1 MPEAT
6 ASSPVN
12 EPVQDEM
19 PTMGFLEHLEELRRR
34 IIYSIIAVAVGCAV
48 CWKFV
53 ERIVDLM
60 QRPIVQALHANGL
73 PEKLVYLNPVDPFN
87 LYLKV
92 AGVVGLFVAS
102 PVVLYQVWLF
112 IAPGLYRNEKRY
124 VLPFMVS
131 TVTLFLAGG
140 YFCRS
145 EEHTSEL
152 QSPCNLVCRL

>member
-12 EPVQDEM
+12 EPVNDEM

-34 IIYSIIAVAVGCAV
+34 IIYSIIAVAVGCVV

-87 LYLKV
+87 LYVKLSIV
-92 AGVVGLFVAS
+92 CGIFLFGLDAS
-102 PVVLYQVWLF
+102 PDYAR
-112 IAPGLYRNEKRY
+112 I
-124 VLPFMVS
+124 
-131 TVTLFLAGG
+131 
-140 YFCRS
+140 
-145 EEHTSEL
+145 
-152 QSPCNLVCRL
+152 